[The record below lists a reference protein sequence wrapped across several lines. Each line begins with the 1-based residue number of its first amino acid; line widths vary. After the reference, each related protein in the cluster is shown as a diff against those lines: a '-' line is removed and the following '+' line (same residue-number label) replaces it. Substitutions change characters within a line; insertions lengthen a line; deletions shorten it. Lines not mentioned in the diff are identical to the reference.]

1 MEMLVDDTLFSFGFR
16 VDIKIDEI
24 E

>member
-1 MEMLVDDTLFSFGFR
+1 MEMLVDDILFSFGFR
-16 VDIKIDEI
+16 ADIKIDEI